1 VSRNGT
7 ATPDVIVIGGGIAG
21 VSIAYE
27 LAAHRSVVL
36 LEAES
41 ALGTHTTAR
50 SAATWIPGH
59 GTAAFRALISASG
72 PRFAALADE
81 LGAAPFLTA
90 RPMLWAACDDEAER
104 ELDAMLAERAG
115 EPDQPARLT
124 AVQTRKACP
133 VLRAPRAGA
142 LIENAA
148 DIDVMGLHQAFVR
161 GFRRRAGTIRTDS
174 RVTAIEHVGPHWR
187 VRTAAGD
194 ELTAPDVVD
203 AAGAWADTVAR
214 LAGVPALGLQPYRR
228 TIAIV
233 PVPVPAG
240 PLPLVSDP
248 AERFYF
254 KTEDPAGTT
263 LLLSPG
269 DETPHEPGD
278 ARPDELDVAMGLER
292 VEEATGL
299 GLRSVRTTWAGL
311 RTFAPDRSPVV
322 GAWPEHPGF
331 HFFAGQGGSGIES
344 APALAAVGAAVVTG
358 TTVPADI
365 PLVPRIVAPGRT

>member
-1 VSRNGT
+1 MN
-7 ATPDVIVIGGGIAG
+7 TPDVIVIGGGIAG

-27 LAAHRSVVL
+27 LAAHRSVML

-41 ALGTHTTAR
+41 ALATHTTGR

-90 RPMLWAACDDEAER
+90 RPMLWAAFDDEAER

-115 EPDQPARLT
+115 EPDQPVRLT
-124 AVQTRKACP
+124 AAETRRACP

-174 RVTAIEHVGPHWR
+174 RITAIEHVGPHWR
-187 VRTAAGD
+187 VRTAGGD
-194 ELTAPDVVD
+194 ALTAPDVVD

-228 TIAIV
+228 TVAIV

-254 KTEDPAGTT
+254 KTEDPAGAT

-269 DETPHEPGD
+269 DETPLEPGD
-278 ARPDELDVAMGLER
+278 ARPDELDVATGLER
-292 VEEATGL
+292 VEEVTGL
-299 GLRSVRTTWAGL
+299 GLRSVRRAWAGL

-344 APALAAVGAAVVTG
+344 APALAALGAAFDMATSPVRRTSQVTVFARRG
-358 TTVPADI
+358 A
-365 PLVPRIVAPGRT
+365 R